1 MVFLSSLISG
11 KSNNSDITQ
20 ENFQAH
26 LGGDRENWY
35 LSFAKH
41 KENYFK
47 KTVYVQ
53 DDVSCLRFGISNF
66 KSWFGVEV
74 GLMLKQTTNFQWNSL
89 VVSALDLAIQVCKEV
104 ARLAANM
111 DKPGHF
117 LDIYV
122 QTLAL
127 GPILV
132 FIWFEFEQYSR
143 KNK

>member
-41 KENYFK
+41 KANYFK
-47 KTVYVQ
+47 KTSLCTGWCIMFKICHKY
-53 DDVSCLRFGISNF
+53 F

-104 ARLAANM
+104 
-111 DKPGHF
+111 
-117 LDIYV
+117 
-122 QTLAL
+122 
-127 GPILV
+127 
-132 FIWFEFEQYSR
+132 
-143 KNK
+143 